1 MAREMPTD
9 LAESGIS
16 PTSRGARSMPVGSP
30 FGHSSPWLPAII
42 QHIGQTAKRDTGS
55 TGWHCP
61 ELKKRR
67 SNPTDF
73 SSISVASL

>member
-1 MAREMPTD
+1 MQREMPTH

-16 PTSRGARSMPVGSP
+16 PTSRGARSTPVGLP
-30 FGHSSPWLPAII
+30 FGRSSPWLPAII
-42 QHIGQTAKRDTGS
+42 QHIGQTAKRETDS

-67 SNPTDF
+67 SNPTDC
-73 SSISVASL
+73 SSM